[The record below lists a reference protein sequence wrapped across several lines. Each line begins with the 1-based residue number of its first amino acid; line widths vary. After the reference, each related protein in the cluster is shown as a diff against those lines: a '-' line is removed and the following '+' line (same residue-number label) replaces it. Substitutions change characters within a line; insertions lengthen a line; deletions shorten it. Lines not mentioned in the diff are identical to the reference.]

1 VVKVKPKAAN
11 NGNPINYFVDYI
23 LYINDTPQDIIKPAD
38 YALNKREIKKQENI
52 TGYFATRF
60 KTLQKEKK
68 RKARVAKKAKEKK
81 PSEIKMNEKIK
92 KALDSLREVYQSGAL
107 TKAQYEALRDELRK
121 RKK

>member
-1 VVKVKPKAAN
+1 MQGNTGQYVAMREGVVCW
-11 NGNPINYFVDYI
+11 
-23 LYINDTPQDIIKPAD
+23 
-38 YALNKREIKKQENI
+38 LNK
-52 TGYFATRF
+52 

-68 RKARVAKKAKEKK
+68 RKARIAKKAKEKK